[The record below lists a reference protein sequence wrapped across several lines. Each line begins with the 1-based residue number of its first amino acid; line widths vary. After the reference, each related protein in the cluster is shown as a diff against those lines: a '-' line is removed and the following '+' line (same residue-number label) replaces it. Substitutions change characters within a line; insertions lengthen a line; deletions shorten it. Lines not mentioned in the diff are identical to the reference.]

1 MMQVYLN
8 GRVAETHCKISTPL
22 TLQCTLLKFQLINRS
37 DIAQGPFSVTP
48 NERSTS
54 IQNSQY
60 YAKCSIFVLNQIAQ
74 QHNATSL
81 VCHYSGG
88 R

>member
-48 NERSTS
+48 NERPPG
-54 IQNSQY
+54 IQNF
-60 YAKCSIFVLNQIAQ
+60 AALREVLDLCFKSNS
-74 QHNATSL
+74 ATRHLLS
-81 VCHYSGG
+81 VIIQAEGN
-88 R
+88 